1 MGTPPKAFLPAPR
14 RRSRARMP
22 QFMMPEPGQLSFL
35 FFLGHTMAQEV
46 PRWCSLTLQLWQC
59 QILNLL
65 CSAWDQTWGDRE
77 TSQSL
82 IHCTTAGTPGCFI
95 LNISFTLIPNTQTLS
110 ESSELLKSIYIS
122 PSPRPPPQTQSPP
135 PAPGLSTYHTSLPI
149 GLCWDLLKPLICD
162 RSQTQKM
169 TPCCF

>member
-14 RRSRARMP
+14 RRSRALMP

-110 ESSELLKSIYIS
+110 ESSELLKSIYTT

-135 PAPGLSTYHTSLPI
+135 PAPGLACLPTT
-149 GLCWDLLKPLICD
+149 PA
-162 RSQTQKM
+162 SQLVSAGI
-169 TPCCF
+169 F